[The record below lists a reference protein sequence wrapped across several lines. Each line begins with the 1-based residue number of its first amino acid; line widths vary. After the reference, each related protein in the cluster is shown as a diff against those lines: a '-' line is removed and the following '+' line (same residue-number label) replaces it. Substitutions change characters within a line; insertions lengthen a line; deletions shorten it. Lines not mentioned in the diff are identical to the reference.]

1 MRVAMFGDVV
11 GRPGRRAALHYVARL
26 RADDSVARPDFVV
39 LNGEN
44 SAGGIGITPEVADEL
59 LAGGVDVVTTG
70 NHVWAK
76 KEMADYLLRQHRV
89 LRPYNYPPDVPGRG
103 WCIVNAN
110 GYRLAVL
117 NLQGRTFMHPID
129 CPFRAADRALEEI
142 GDQAD
147 AVVVEFHAEATSEKQ
162 ALAMYLDGRVA
173 AVVGTHTHVPTADE
187 RVLPGGTARLTD
199 LGMCGPVVSVIGM
212 DADTVIPK
220 FMTALPSRFSVA
232 SGPVAVMGAII
243 EIHHATGKCHSISRI
258 MEEYDDTIR

>member
-70 NHVWAK
+70 NRVGQ
-76 KEMADYLLRQHRV
+76 EGMADYLLRQQG

-199 LGMCGPVVSVIGM
+199 LGMWAVVSVIGM
-212 DADTVIPK
+212 DADT
-220 FMTALPSRFSVA
+220 
-232 SGPVAVMGAII
+232 
-243 EIHHATGKCHSISRI
+243 
-258 MEEYDDTIR
+258 